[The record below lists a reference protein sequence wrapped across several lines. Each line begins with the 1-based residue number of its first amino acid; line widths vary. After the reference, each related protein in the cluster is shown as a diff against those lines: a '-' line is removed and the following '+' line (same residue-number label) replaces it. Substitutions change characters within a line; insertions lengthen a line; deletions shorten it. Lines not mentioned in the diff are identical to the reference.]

1 MYDIIQVILVI
12 KKREKEMKFDK
23 KEVNLLQEAG
33 ANAEEG
39 KEYTEEELKVFGNEV
54 ISYIMNHSKNE
65 ISKVRNKYNVLLQK
79 ID

>member
-1 MYDIIQVILVI
+1 
-12 KKREKEMKFDK
+12 MKFDK

-79 ID
+79 IPESVNWLTVRKLKV